1 MHKLL
6 VYADFEWF
14 DKIKLL
20 GTLNYER
27 LREKDSFGFEYNNEW
42 LRNHASIQISADVN
56 NYPGPQFSLPGKDI
70 FGCFS
75 DVMPDRWGR
84 FLLNKLEQILAL
96 EEKRPL
102 RKLASFDYLAGVDD
116 FSRMGGFRFKEN
128 EDRDYLNSDSFLQI
142 PPLTDLRELIR
153 LSQKIE
159 KSDYENKLPDKKWI
173 MQLIRPG
180 ASLGGARPKAS
191 VVDENQ
197 KLCIAK
203 FPSLKDT
210 YDVGLWEQLCNI
222 LAKKSGIR
230 STESKAVYVG
240 DKYHTFV
247 ARRFDRTEAQKRIH
261 FASAMTLLGFK
272 DGDNATTG
280 KGYLDIVDFI
290 VRGCTDVRSNL
301 EELFRRVAFNIGVGN
316 SDDHFRN
323 HGFLLTPKG
332 WTLSPAYDM
341 NPTLDETQSLLL
353 TQTTNEANPQ
363 LLLDACSEYMLDR
376 KTASGIMAEVG
387 YALSDWEKT
396 ARILN
401 IPGQEIEMFR
411 WRFEKM
417 LTLFK

>member
-203 FPSLKDT
+203 F
-210 YDVGLWEQLCNI
+210 
-222 LAKKSGIR
+222 
-230 STESKAVYVG
+230 
-240 DKYHTFV
+240 
-247 ARRFDRTEAQKRIH
+247 
-261 FASAMTLLGFK
+261 
-272 DGDNATTG
+272 
-280 KGYLDIVDFI
+280 
-290 VRGCTDVRSNL
+290 
-301 EELFRRVAFNIGVGN
+301 
-316 SDDHFRN
+316 
-323 HGFLLTPKG
+323 
-332 WTLSPAYDM
+332 
-341 NPTLDETQSLLL
+341 
-353 TQTTNEANPQ
+353 
-363 LLLDACSEYMLDR
+363 
-376 KTASGIMAEVG
+376 
-387 YALSDWEKT
+387 
-396 ARILN
+396 
-401 IPGQEIEMFR
+401 
-411 WRFEKM
+411 KM
-417 LTLFK
+417 LQNLF